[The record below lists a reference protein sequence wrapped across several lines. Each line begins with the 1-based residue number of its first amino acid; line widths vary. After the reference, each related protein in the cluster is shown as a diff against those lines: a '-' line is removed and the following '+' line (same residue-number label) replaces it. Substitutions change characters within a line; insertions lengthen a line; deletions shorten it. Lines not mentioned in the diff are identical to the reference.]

1 MIARVRDR
9 THRLM
14 RNVCAGLA
22 SLIHSLAQRMAQLSL
37 RRRLIAATSGA
48 DLLSSHPLATG
59 NAAVALA
66 AITAQADREH
76 HTADGFLFVESACN
90 RTG

>member
-14 RNVCAGLA
+14 RHVCPGLA
-22 SLIHSLAQRMAQLSL
+22 SSILSLAQRMAQLSL

-48 DLLSSHPLATG
+48 DLLLSHPLSTG
-59 NAAVALA
+59 NASVALS

-76 HTADGFLFVESACN
+76 HTAAWV
-90 RTG
+90 TT